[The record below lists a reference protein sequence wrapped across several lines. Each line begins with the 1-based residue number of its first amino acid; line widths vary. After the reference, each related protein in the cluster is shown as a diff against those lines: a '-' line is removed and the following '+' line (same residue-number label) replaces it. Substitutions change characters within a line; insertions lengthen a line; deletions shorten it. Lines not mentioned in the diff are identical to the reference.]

1 MNWLDNE
8 GFVEDIPQSFKSD
21 MKDNI
26 AWYVKHRTKIWGAIW
41 FIAGLVGGN
50 TDRLYSELSKPLST
64 DSRIETLNEDLEILE
79 GRVLQL
85 ELDKGY
91 KEFNFDSRGMTI

>member
-1 MNWLDNE
+1 MSNTL
-8 GFVEDIPQSFKSD
+8 
-21 MKDNI
+21 KDNFKADMAANV
-26 AWYVKHRTKIWGAIW
+26 AWYTKHRTKIWGTVW